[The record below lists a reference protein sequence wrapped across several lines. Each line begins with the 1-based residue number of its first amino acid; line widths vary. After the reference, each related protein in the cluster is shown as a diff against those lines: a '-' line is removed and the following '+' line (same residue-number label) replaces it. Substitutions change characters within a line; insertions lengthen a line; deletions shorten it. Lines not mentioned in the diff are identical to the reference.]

1 MISLENI
8 ASNKDKKF
16 IKDVLVENLNTSF
29 KYLTGYK
36 FIKYNLLV
44 ETITSKKTNDFQK
57 ILDRYSKEFQKIIL
71 ESKKPSLQQQEKIVD
86 WRYEVLKDHYQ
97 IFFTF
102 QKKLDAYY
110 RIINDMS
117 KVLDEKTI
125 EELKKFK
132 NLKDYVKAFDSN
144 TQARRNKQDI
154 FAKLDND
161 VLLNDHVK
169 EKLDKFKEEINYIS
183 RTINGRN
190 YIFDEILKNIYAF
203 SLNWKFAINTMLNIV
218 LMGSAGSGKSFISES
233 IANLYSYAGLLFYGT
248 KIINRTD
255 LISQYYGQSRILTD
269 ATMTDSLEHMVIL
282 DESYD
287 IAKCDKYS
295 TEDSKTINKFGKTL
309 KIRKCDTFNSYG
321 DESVTSIIQFLSEN
335 VGGISMII
343 IGYPALM
350 IESWL
355 SINEGVNR
363 RFTQKFY
370 FEDYSVDQL
379 LQILVDKLS
388 GYNYVM
394 LSNEAIEAFK
404 KHYSEKYPRNGA
416 GDVSNLFSKIYVYFQ
431 TKQNKKPL
439 NGEEMEM
446 LLTRYEEENYF

>member
-86 WRYEVLKDHYQ
+86 WRYETLREHYSV
-97 IFFTF
+97 FFTF

-154 FAKLDND
+154 FAQLDND

-203 SLNWKFAINTMLNIV
+203 SLNWKFAINTLLNIV

-287 IAKCDKYS
+287 VAKCDKYS
-295 TEDSKTINKFGKTL
+295 DEFKIVKKFGKNL
-309 KIRKCDTFNSYG
+309 KIKKCDTFNSYG
-321 DESVTSIIQFLSEN
+321 DESVTSVIQFLSEN

-379 LQILVDKLS
+379 LQILIDKLS
-388 GYNYVM
+388 GYNYEM
-394 LSNEAIEAFK
+394 LSKEAIEAFK

-416 GDVSNLFSKIYVYFQ
+416 GDTVNIFAKIYVYFQ